1 MWRDSNHHATTL
13 KCKSMENL
21 SKAIVVLI
29 RKCLKENYKGIIEF
43 SIGDF
48 NEIGFSS
55 SQPLAVLMDDETKS
69 IANDYG
75 FDYVDFL
82 SNPGMLVFIN
92 RIENI
97 SNTKVQR
104 YRMYSYVYVDNKLI
118 CRDIEI
124 PNDDILLSKRI
135 AFVMQNREKLLQ
147 E

>member
-75 FDYVDFL
+75 FDYVGIR
-82 SNPGMLVFIN
+82 SNPGKLVFIN
-92 RIENI
+92 RIEDI
-97 SNTKVQR
+97 SDTKVQR
-104 YRMYSYVYVDNKLI
+104 YRMYSYENNKLI

-124 PNDDILLSKRI
+124 PNDDIELSKRI

>member
-1 MWRDSNHHATTL
+1 
-13 KCKSMENL
+13 MENL

-43 SIGDF
+43 SIDDF

-75 FDYVDFL
+75 FDYVGIL
-82 SNPGMLVFIN
+82 SNPGKLVFIN
-92 RIENI
+92 RIEDI
-97 SNTKVQR
+97 SDTKVQR
-104 YRMYSYVYVDNKLI
+104 YRMYSYENNKLI
-118 CRDIEI
+118 NRDIEI
-124 PNDDILLSKRI
+124 PNDDIEWSKRI
-135 AFVMQNREKLLQ
+135 AFVMQNRENLLQ

>member
-1 MWRDSNHHATTL
+1 MWRESNYHATTL

-29 RKCLKENYKGIIEF
+29 RKCLQENYKGIIEF
-43 SIGDF
+43 SIDDF

-75 FDYVDFL
+75 FDYVGIR
-82 SNPGMLVFIN
+82 SNPGKLVFIN
-92 RIENI
+92 RIEDI
-97 SNTKVQR
+97 SDTKVQR
-104 YRMYSYVYVDNKLI
+104 YRMYSYENNKLI

-124 PNDDILLSKRI
+124 SNDDIELSKRI
-135 AFVMQNREKLLQ
+135 AFVMQNRENLLQ

>member
-1 MWRDSNHHATTL
+1 
-13 KCKSMENL
+13 MENL

-43 SIGDF
+43 SIDDF

-92 RIENI
+92 RIEDI
-97 SNTKVQR
+97 SDTKVQR
-104 YRMYSYVYVDNKLI
+104 YRMYSYENNKLI
-118 CRDIEI
+118 NRDIEI
-124 PNDDILLSKRI
+124 PNDDVLLSKRI
-135 AFVMQNREKLLQ
+135 AFVMQKRENLLQ

>member
-1 MWRDSNHHATTL
+1 
-13 KCKSMENL
+13 MENL

-43 SIGDF
+43 SRDDF

-75 FDYVDFL
+75 FDYVGIR
-82 SNPGMLVFIN
+82 SNPGKLVFIN
-92 RIENI
+92 RIEDI
-97 SNTKVQR
+97 SDTKVQR
-104 YRMYSYVYVDNKLI
+104 YRMYSYENNKLI
-118 CRDIEI
+118 NRDIEI

>member
-43 SIGDF
+43 SRDDF

-75 FDYVDFL
+75 FDYVGIR
-82 SNPGMLVFIN
+82 SNPGKLVFIN
-92 RIENI
+92 RIEDI
-97 SNTKVQR
+97 SDTKVQR
-104 YRMYSYVYVDNKLI
+104 YRMYSYENNKLI
-118 CRDIEI
+118 CRDIQI

>member
-1 MWRDSNHHATTL
+1 
-13 KCKSMENL
+13 MENL
-21 SKAIVVLI
+21 SKAIVILI

-75 FDYVDFL
+75 FDYVGIR
-82 SNPGMLVFIN
+82 SNPGKLVFIN
-92 RIENI
+92 RIKDI
-97 SNTKVQR
+97 SDTKVQR
-104 YRMYSYVYVDNKLI
+104 YRMYSYEDNKLI
-118 CRDIEI
+118 NRDIEI

>member
-1 MWRDSNHHATTL
+1 MWRESNLHATTL

-43 SIGDF
+43 SRDDF

-75 FDYVDFL
+75 FDYVGIR
-82 SNPGMLVFIN
+82 SNPGKLVFIN
-92 RIENI
+92 RIKDI
-97 SNTKVQR
+97 SDTKVQR
-104 YRMYSYVYVDNKLI
+104 YRMYSYENNKLI
-118 CRDIEI
+118 NRDIEI

-135 AFVMQNREKLLQ
+135 AFVMQNRENLLQ

>member
-1 MWRDSNHHATTL
+1 
-13 KCKSMENL
+13 MENF

-75 FDYVDFL
+75 FDYVGIR
-82 SNPGMLVFIN
+82 SNPGKLVFIN
-92 RIENI
+92 RIEDI
-97 SNTKVQR
+97 SDTKVQR
-104 YRMYSYVYVDNKLI
+104 YRMYSYENNKLI

-135 AFVMQNREKLLQ
+135 AFVMQNRESLLQ

>member
-1 MWRDSNHHATTL
+1 
-13 KCKSMENL
+13 MENF

-29 RKCLKENYKGIIEF
+29 RTCLKENYKGIIEF

-75 FDYVDFL
+75 FDYVGIL
-82 SNPGMLVFIN
+82 SNPGKLVFIN
-92 RIENI
+92 RIEDI
-97 SNTKVQR
+97 SDTKVQR
-104 YRMYSYVYVDNKLI
+104 YRMYSYENNKLI
-118 CRDIEI
+118 NRDIEI

-135 AFVMQNREKLLQ
+135 AFVMQNRENLLQ

>member
-1 MWRDSNHHATTL
+1 
-13 KCKSMENL
+13 MENF
-21 SKAIVVLI
+21 SKAIVILI

-75 FDYVDFL
+75 FDYVGIR
-82 SNPGMLVFIN
+82 SNPGKLVFIN
-92 RIENI
+92 RIEDI
-97 SNTKVQR
+97 SDTKVQR
-104 YRMYSYVYVDNKLI
+104 YRMYSYEDNKLI
-118 CRDIEI
+118 NRAIEI

>member
-1 MWRDSNHHATTL
+1 MWRESNHHATTL

-29 RKCLKENYKGIIEF
+29 RTCLKENYKGIIEF

-75 FDYVDFL
+75 FDYVGIL
-82 SNPGMLVFIN
+82 SNPGKLVFIN
-92 RIENI
+92 RIEDI
-97 SNTKVQR
+97 SDTKVQR
-104 YRMYSYVYVDNKLI
+104 YRMYSYENNKLI
-118 CRDIEI
+118 CRDIQI

-135 AFVMQNREKLLQ
+135 AFVMQNRENLLQ

>member
-1 MWRDSNHHATTL
+1 
-13 KCKSMENL
+13 MENL

-69 IANDYG
+69 IENDYG
-75 FDYVDFL
+75 FDYFDFL
-82 SNPGMLVFIN
+82 SNPGKLVFIN
-92 RIENI
+92 RIEDI
-97 SNTKVQR
+97 SDTKVQR
-104 YRMYSYVYVDNKLI
+104 YRMYSYENNKLI

-124 PNDDILLSKRI
+124 PNDDIELSKRI
-135 AFVMQNREKLLQ
+135 AFVMQNRENLLQ

>member
-1 MWRDSNHHATTL
+1 MWRESNHHATTL

-43 SIGDF
+43 SRDDF

-75 FDYVDFL
+75 FYYTNNQL
-82 SNPGMLVFIN
+82 NPEILVFIN
-92 RIENI
+92 RIEDI
-97 SNTKVQR
+97 SDTKVKC
-104 YRMYSYVYVDNKLI
+104 YRIYSEVNNKLI
-118 CRDIEI
+118 YRDIEI

>member
-1 MWRDSNHHATTL
+1 
-13 KCKSMENL
+13 MENF
-21 SKAIVVLI
+21 SKAIVILLK
-29 RKCLKENYKGIIEF
+29 RCLKEDLKGL
-43 SIGDF
+43 IGFTKDDF
-48 NEIGFSS
+48 NEIGFVSS
-55 SQPLAVLMDDETKS
+55 ESLTVFIDEETNS

-75 FDYVDFL
+75 FYYVDFL

-92 RIENI
+92 RIEDI
-97 SNTKVQR
+97 SDTKVQR
-104 YRMYSYVYVDNKLI
+104 YRMYSYEDNKLI

>member
-1 MWRDSNHHATTL
+1 
-13 KCKSMENL
+13 MENF
-21 SKAIVVLI
+21 SKAIVILI
-29 RKCLKENYKGIIEF
+29 RKCLKEKYKGIIEF

-75 FDYVDFL
+75 FDYVGIR
-82 SNPGMLVFIN
+82 SNPGKLVFIN
-92 RIENI
+92 RIEDI
-97 SNTKVQR
+97 SDTKVQR
-104 YRMYSYVYVDNKLI
+104 YRMYSYENNKLI

-124 PNDDILLSKRI
+124 SNDDIELSKRI
-135 AFVMQNREKLLQ
+135 AFVMQNRENLLQ

>member
-1 MWRDSNHHATTL
+1 MWRESNHLATTL
-13 KCKSMENL
+13 KCKSMENF
-21 SKAIVVLI
+21 SKAIVILI

-43 SIGDF
+43 SIDDF

-55 SQPLAVLMDDETKS
+55 SQLLTVLMDDETKS

-75 FDYVDFL
+75 FDYFDFL
-82 SNPGMLVFIN
+82 SNPGKLVFIN
-92 RIENI
+92 RIEDI
-97 SNTKVQR
+97 SDTKVQR
-104 YRMYSYVYVDNKLI
+104 YRMYSYVDNKLI

>member
-1 MWRDSNHHATTL
+1 
-13 KCKSMENL
+13 MENF
-21 SKAIVVLI
+21 SEAIVILI

-43 SIGDF
+43 SRDDF

-55 SQPLAVLMDDETKS
+55 SQPLTVLMDDETKS

-75 FDYVDFL
+75 FDYFDFL
-82 SNPGMLVFIN
+82 SNPGKLVFIN
-92 RIENI
+92 RIEDI

-104 YRMYSYVYVDNKLI
+104 YRMYSYVDNKLI

-124 PNDDILLSKRI
+124 PNDDFELSKRI
-135 AFVMQNREKLLQ
+135 AFVMQNRENLLR

>member
-1 MWRDSNHHATTL
+1 
-13 KCKSMENL
+13 MENF

-43 SIGDF
+43 SIDDF

-75 FDYVDFL
+75 FDYFDFL
-82 SNPGMLVFIN
+82 SNPGKLVFIN
-92 RIENI
+92 RIEDI
-97 SNTKVQR
+97 SDTKVQR
-104 YRMYSYVYVDNKLI
+104 YRMYSYENNKLI

-135 AFVMQNREKLLQ
+135 AFVMQNRENLLQ

>member
-1 MWRDSNHHATTL
+1 
-13 KCKSMENL
+13 MENF

-75 FDYVDFL
+75 FDYVGIR
-82 SNPGMLVFIN
+82 SNPGKLVFIN
-92 RIENI
+92 RIEDI
-97 SNTKVQR
+97 SDTKVQR
-104 YRMYSYVYVDNKLI
+104 YRMYSYENNKLI

-124 PNDDILLSKRI
+124 SNDDIELSKRI
-135 AFVMQNREKLLQ
+135 AFVMQNRENLLQ

>member
-1 MWRDSNHHATTL
+1 
-13 KCKSMENL
+13 MENF
-21 SKAIVVLI
+21 SKAIVILLN
-29 RKCLKENYKGIIEF
+29 RCLKEDLKGL
-43 SIGDF
+43 IGFTKDDF
-48 NEIGFSS
+48 NEIGFVSS
-55 SQPLAVLMDDETKS
+55 ESLTVLLDKETKS

-92 RIENI
+92 RIEDI

-104 YRMYSYVYVDNKLI
+104 YRMYSYVDNKLI
-118 CRDIEI
+118 CRDIVI
-124 PNDDILLSKRI
+124 PNDDIVLSKRI

>member
-1 MWRDSNHHATTL
+1 
-13 KCKSMENL
+13 MENL

-43 SIGDF
+43 SIDDF

-75 FDYVDFL
+75 FDYVGIR
-82 SNPGMLVFIN
+82 SNPGKLVFIN
-92 RIENI
+92 RIEDI
-97 SNTKVQR
+97 SDTKVQR
-104 YRMYSYVYVDNKLI
+104 YRMYSYENNKLI
-118 CRDIEI
+118 NRDIEI
-124 PNDDILLSKRI
+124 PNDDIELSKRI
-135 AFVMQNREKLLQ
+135 AFVMQNRENLLQ

>member
-1 MWRDSNHHATTL
+1 
-13 KCKSMENL
+13 MENL
-21 SKAIVVLI
+21 SKAIVILI

-55 SQPLAVLMDDETKS
+55 SQPLDVLMDDETKS

-75 FDYVDFL
+75 FDYVGIL
-82 SNPGMLVFIN
+82 SNPEKLVFIN
-92 RIENI
+92 RIEDI
-97 SNTKVQR
+97 SDTKVQR
-104 YRMYSYVYVDNKLI
+104 YRMYSYENNKLI
-118 CRDIEI
+118 NRDIEI

-135 AFVMQNREKLLQ
+135 AFVMQNRENLLQ

>member
-1 MWRDSNHHATTL
+1 
-13 KCKSMENL
+13 MENF

-55 SQPLAVLMDDETKS
+55 SQPLALLMDDETKS

-75 FDYVDFL
+75 FDYVGIR
-82 SNPGMLVFIN
+82 SNPGKLVFIN
-92 RIENI
+92 RIEDI
-97 SNTKVQR
+97 SDTKVQR
-104 YRMYSYVYVDNKLI
+104 YRMYSYENNKLI
-118 CRDIEI
+118 NRDIEI

-135 AFVMQNREKLLQ
+135 AFVMQNRENLLQ

>member
-1 MWRDSNHHATTL
+1 
-13 KCKSMENL
+13 MENL

-43 SIGDF
+43 SIDDF

-75 FDYVDFL
+75 FDYVGIL
-82 SNPGMLVFIN
+82 SNPGKLVFIN
-92 RIENI
+92 RIEDI
-97 SNTKVQR
+97 SDTKVQR
-104 YRMYSYVYVDNKLI
+104 YRMYSYENNKLI
-118 CRDIEI
+118 NRDIEI
-124 PNDDILLSKRI
+124 PNDDVLLSKRI
-135 AFVMQNREKLLQ
+135 AFVMQNRENLLQ

>member
-1 MWRDSNHHATTL
+1 MWRESNLHATTL

-21 SKAIVVLI
+21 SKAIVILI

-43 SIGDF
+43 SIDDF

-55 SQPLAVLMDDETKS
+55 SQPLDVLMDDETKS

-75 FDYVDFL
+75 FDYVGIL
-82 SNPGMLVFIN
+82 SNPGKLVFIN
-92 RIENI
+92 RIKDI
-97 SNTKVQR
+97 SDTKVQR
-104 YRMYSYVYVDNKLI
+104 YRMYSYEDNKLI
-118 CRDIEI
+118 NRDVEI

-135 AFVMQNREKLLQ
+135 AFVMQNRENLLQ